1 MTMPRMTITLDI
13 SCTAIRLLAARG
25 RRAEK
30 WASAPVQPGMIEQGL
45 ILDPEALGARIK
57 RLMQAGNMS
66 GRKVVASITGLYS
79 ICRLV
84 RLPLLPAKESKG
96 EKGEGPVMQAAMAAM
111 PVPLEELYVSW
122 QTIDDDEVGPLAF
135 VIGTPR
141 NIVDAQM
148 QALRS
153 AGIGA
158 RILNLKAM
166 ALIRLLNPQNALIVN
181 MEPDSLDIALI
192 LDGLPLAMRT
202 VVQQPDISLEERIE
216 SLATNLEQTTLFHDY
231 RSPGRLI
238 GPDLPLFLAGQVA
251 DDPAVPVMV
260 QDTIP
265 YPLAPLEI
273 PMEYP
278 RNLPIY
284 QYAVN
289 IGLALAEVSMPRKM
303 KADEQIPEETETDE

>member
-30 WASAPVQPGMIEQGL
+30 WASAPVQPGMIAQGL

-57 RLMQAGNMS
+57 GLMQAGNMS

-84 RLPLLPAKESKG
+84 RLPQLLAKES
-96 EKGEGPVMQAAMAAM
+96 KGEGPVMQAATAAM

-153 AGIGA
+153 AGISA

-181 MEPDSLDIALI
+181 MEPDSLDIALM

-238 GPDLPLFLAGQVA
+238 GPDLPLLLAGQVA

-289 IGLALAEVSMPRKM
+289 IGLALAEVSMARKM

>member
-1 MTMPRMTITLDI
+1 MTMPRTTITLDI

-25 RRAEK
+25 RRAET

-45 ILDPEALGARIK
+45 ILDPEALGDRIK

-66 GRKVVASITGLYS
+66 GRKVVASVTGLYS

-84 RLPLLPAKESKG
+84 RLPQLLAEES
-96 EKGEGPVMQAAMAAM
+96 KGEGPVMQAAMAAM

-192 LDGLPLAMRT
+192 LDGLPLVMRT

-231 RSPGRLI
+231 RSPASPVS
-238 GPDLPLFLAGQVA
+238 PDLPLFLAGQVA

-260 QDTIP
+260 QDTVP

-278 RNLPIY
+278 RNLPVY

-289 IGLALAEVSMPRKM
+289 IGLALAEVSVPGKM
-303 KADEQIPEETETDE
+303 KAEEQIPEETETDE